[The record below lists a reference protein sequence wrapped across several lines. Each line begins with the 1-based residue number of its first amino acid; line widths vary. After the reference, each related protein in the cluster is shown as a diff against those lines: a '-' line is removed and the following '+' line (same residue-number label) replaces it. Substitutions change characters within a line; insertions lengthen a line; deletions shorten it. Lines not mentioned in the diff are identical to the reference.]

1 MNKNVMVYGLVVV
14 GGILAY
20 YTLKEYNLRAKKNAQ
35 NKTTPLSQ
43 TSGIFVD
50 DVPIN
55 ISVLGI
61 QLESKNSPFEN
72 IKNSVSQII
81 EPFIS
86 TQKQNQLTRQGE
98 FLNS

>member
-1 MNKNVMVYGLVVV
+1 MIYGSVVVV
-14 GGILAY
+14 GALAY
-20 YTLKEYNLRAKKNAQ
+20 YAYKEYSLRAKKNTQ

-43 TSGIFVD
+43 TSGVFSD

-55 ISVLGI
+55 PSMFDI
-61 QLESKNSPFEN
+61 QVGGKNSTFEN

-86 TQKQNQLTRQGE
+86 TQKQNQLTGRGE
-98 FLNS
+98 FLDS